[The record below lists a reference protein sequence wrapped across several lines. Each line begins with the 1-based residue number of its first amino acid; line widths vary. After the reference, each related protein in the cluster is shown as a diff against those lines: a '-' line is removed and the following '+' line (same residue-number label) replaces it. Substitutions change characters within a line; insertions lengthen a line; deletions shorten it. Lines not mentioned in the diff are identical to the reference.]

1 MPRPFLEEV
10 FKDSGVPTVTFVKP
24 IEFPKLLVSLRTQGK
39 GLVVE
44 GPSGIGKTSSITKGL
59 EELGSNMPVTKLTAR
74 KAKDIITIKE
84 VPTVEPEGIIIIDD
98 FHRLDADTK
107 SSIADYMKTLADEE
121 SSNTK
126 IVIVGI
132 NKAGDSL
139 VKFAKDLNNRIDT
152 IRFES
157 NPEEKV
163 LELINKGERELKIQ
177 INTKHDIARE
187 AQGSFHIA
195 QMLCKELCLHAEIL
209 EARDE
214 ETTISTSFEIIKQK
228 VFEELGR
235 AFYETARNFA
245 TGPKLRKDGRAPYL
259 HILYWLAISNE
270 LALDL
275 NQAVRDYPQHR
286 SSVTT
291 VMDKGYL
298 QSFLDGDYSK
308 MFSECLHYDSNTNVV
323 SVEDPKFVYYIRN
336 IQWKKFAVQVGY
348 KTINFKSTYDF
359 ALSFAGSDRDVAE
372 ALFKYLSEEEVS
384 IFYDKNEQHRI
395 LAENVEEYLGPIY
408 RSEAQFVVVLLG
420 TDYPK
425 RIWTKFESQQF
436 KDRFG
441 EGSVIPIWF
450 NTAPVGLFDSSA
462 SVGGIE
468 FKRNEDFEEQISYI
482 VSTLLKKLADFR
494 STSAAGV
501 ATKNMGK
508 GIQLIENEGGQLSFF

>member
-1 MPRPFLEEV
+1 MPKPYLEEV
-10 FKDSGVPTVTFVKP
+10 FKDSGVPTFTFVKP
-24 IEFPKLLVSLRTQGK
+24 IEYPKLVVSLRTQGK

-59 EELGSNMPVTKLTAR
+59 EEIGNVTLVTKLTAR
-74 KAKDIITIKE
+74 RAKDILLIRDI
-84 VPTVEPEGIIIIDD
+84 PANEPEGIIIIDD
-98 FHRLDADTK
+98 FHRLDSETK
-107 SSIADYMKTLADEE
+107 RSIADYMKTLADEE
-121 SSNTK
+121 SSRTK

-163 LELINKGERELKIQ
+163 LELIEKGEKALNIH
-177 INTKHDIARE
+177 INTKSEIARE

-195 QMLCKELCLHAEIL
+195 QMLCKELCIHGEIL
-209 EARDE
+209 EAKTE
-214 ETTISTSFEIIKQK
+214 NTPVSTSFEIIKQK
-228 VFEELGR
+228 VFDELGR
-235 AFYETARNFA
+235 AFYETARNFS

-270 LALDL
+270 WALDL
-275 NQAVRDYPQHR
+275 NQAVRDFPQHR

-298 QSFLDGDYSK
+298 QSFLDGDYSNL
-308 MFSECLHYDSNTNVV
+308 FSECLHYDSNTNVI

-336 IQWKKFAVQVGY
+336 IQWKRFAIQVGY
-348 KTINFKSTYDF
+348 KSINFKSTYDF

-372 ALFKYLSEEEVS
+372 AIFKNLSEEEVS
-384 IFYDKNEQHRI
+384 VFYDKNEQHRI
-395 LAENVEEYLGPIY
+395 LAENVEDYLGPIY
-408 RSEAQFVVVLLG
+408 RSEAQFVIVLLG
-420 TDYPK
+420 PDYPK
-425 RIWTKFESQQF
+425 RIWTKFESHQF

-450 NTAPVGLFDSSA
+450 DNAPVGLFDTTA
-462 SVGGIE
+462 NLGGIE
-468 FKRNEDFEEQISYI
+468 FKRNGDFNLQVSYI
-482 VSTLLKKLADFR
+482 AETLLKKLADFR
-494 STSAAGV
+494 SSMARKSGIT
-501 ATKNMGK
+501 NK
-508 GIQLIENEGGQLSFF
+508 GTGNENEIGQLSFF

>member
-1 MPRPFLEEV
+1 MPKPYLEEV
-10 FKDSGVPTVTFVKP
+10 FKDSGVPTYTFVKP
-24 IEFPKLLVSLRTQGK
+24 VEYPKLVVSLRTKGK

-59 EELGSNMPVTKLTAR
+59 EEMGSDVLITKLTAR
-74 KAKDIITIKE
+74 KVKDILTIKE
-84 VPTVEPEGIIIIDD
+84 IPAIEPEGIIIIDD
-98 FHRLDADTK
+98 FHRLDSDTK
-107 SSIADYMKTLADEE
+107 NSIADYMKTLADEE
-121 SSNTK
+121 STRTK

-152 IRFES
+152 IRIES

-163 LELINKGERELKIQ
+163 LDLIEKGEKALNIN
-177 INTKHDIARE
+177 INTKNDIARE

-195 QMLCKELCLHAEIL
+195 QMLCKEMCLNSEIL
-209 EARDE
+209 EASE
-214 ETTISTSFEIIKQK
+214 GKIEVTTSFETIKQK
-228 VFEELGR
+228 VFDELSR

-270 LALDL
+270 WALDL

-291 VMDKGYL
+291 VIDKGYL
-298 QSFLDGDYSK
+298 QSFLEGYNSK
-308 MFSECLHYDSNTNVV
+308 LFSECLHYDSNTNVI

-372 ALFKYLSEEEVS
+372 SLFKRLSEEEVS

-395 LAENVEEYLGPIY
+395 LAGNVEEYLGPIY
-408 RSEAQFVVVLLG
+408 RSEAQFVIILLG
-420 TDYPK
+420 PDYPK

-450 NTAPVGLFDSSA
+450 DNAPVGLFDTTA
-462 SVGGIE
+462 NVGGIV
-468 FKRNEDFEEQISYI
+468 FKRGDDFEVQIQYI
-482 VSTLLKKLADFR
+482 VETLLKKLSDTRGF
-494 STSAAGV
+494 SNTEKG
-501 ATKNMGK
+501 TKKKSYFNICEDK
-508 GIQLIENEGGQLSFF
+508 GEQLYLF